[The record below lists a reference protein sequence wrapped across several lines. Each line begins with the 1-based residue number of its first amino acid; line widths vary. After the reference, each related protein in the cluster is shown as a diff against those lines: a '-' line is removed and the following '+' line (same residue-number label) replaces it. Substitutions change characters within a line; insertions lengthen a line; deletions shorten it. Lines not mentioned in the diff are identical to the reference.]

1 VTADELQEKLKIVV
15 KEQQNYDS
23 VSTRLTLEE
32 MASERT
38 LVIDTTVCNPQQAA
52 SQILSCLKVNQL
64 MLSVS

>member
-1 VTADELQEKLKIVV
+1 VV

-38 LVIDTTVCNPQQAA
+38 LVIDTTVWNPQQAA
-52 SQILSCLKVNQL
+52 SQVLSKLKVNEA
-64 MLSVS
+64 MECLSVS